1 MKEIHTHLNLQPP
14 SFSIASEG
22 EESPKIK
29 SFEEMIARF
38 DTETPVQQWYND
50 ASFSGFDFD
59 YGGMAGASSS
69 HPPPFDSPPPV
80 NPQNVEALKDL
91 SNTFWCLMTMEE
103 KYQLKL
109 EGLALLCSILFCLKK
124 LGCLVLQTRLSDFFS
139 RIFHLSFHLLFY

>member
-22 EESPKIK
+22 EESPKIE

-59 YGGMAGASSS
+59 Y
-69 HPPPFDSPPPV
+69 
-80 NPQNVEALKDL
+80 VEALKDL
-91 SNTFWCLMTMEE
+91 SNTFWCLMTMGE

-109 EGLALLCSILFCLKK
+109 EGLALLCSVLFCLKK
-124 LGCLVLQTRLSDFFS
+124 LGCLVLQTRLSDFFQQNFS
-139 RIFHLSFHLLFY
+139 SIFSPLILLNLKNICNM